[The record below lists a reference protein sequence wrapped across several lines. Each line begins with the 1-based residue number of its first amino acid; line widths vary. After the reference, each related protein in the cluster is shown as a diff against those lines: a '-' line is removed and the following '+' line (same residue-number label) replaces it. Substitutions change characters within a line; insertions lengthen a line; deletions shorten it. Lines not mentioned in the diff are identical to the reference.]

1 MSGSVSILLLALLV
15 YSECNSWHF
24 CRQLQW
30 FLLGVISQT
39 LAGLGTNGERK
50 SGSIK
55 HWRKSDVQW
64 KSNDTI
70 FCTKRPLLD
79 CLSFKTL
86 YVVSFSI
93 HTFGPCSAF
102 WKVLSLE
109 KIIIAIDVSS
119 SALGFLLEKGLDVS
133 FTAPWPLH
141 CSTSIPC
148 QPPRWHKVRC

>member
-15 YSECNSWHF
+15 YSECNSWHL

-30 FLLGVISQT
+30 FLPSVISQT
-39 LAGLGTNGERK
+39 LAGLRTNGEKK

-55 HWRKSDVQW
+55 NWRKSDVQW

-109 KIIIAIDVSS
+109 KINNSYRCKFF
-119 SALGFLLEKGLDVS
+119 SARVLTWERTWCKLYCTMTTSLFHVDSLS
-133 FTAPWPLH
+133 ATAM
-141 CSTSIPC
+141 T
-148 QPPRWHKVRC
+148 